1 MLPSALPADVT
12 NLLGDRSCHLVTV
25 PPFGVAILFHAFVLI
40 SNSFSYPIN
49 PLAIPY
55 VKVDYVVILRINFVL
70 ASNNSCIFR
79 QNSFGRSGAATVYFV
94 DQCLALT
101 LLCYFFIKYEK
112 KSRPFATK
120 KKPISSVV
128 FIAARISYTRF
139 FTAVHIYDFYISTT
153 IKPLILH
160 VSPHPPHPCVNS
172 DWFRHCCANST
183 TDWGRVE
190 WRAGRLD

>member
-40 SNSFSYPIN
+40 SDSFSYPIN

-94 DQCLALT
+94 DQCLALY
-101 LLCYFFIKYEK
+101 YFFIKYEK
-112 KSRPFATK
+112 KSRPFATE
-120 KKPISSVV
+120 KKPTSSVV

-139 FTAVHIYDFYISTT
+139 FTAVHMYDFYISTI

-160 VSPHPPHPCVNS
+160 VSPHPPDPCVNS

-190 WRAGRLD
+190 RRAGRLD

>member
-1 MLPSALPADVT
+1 MDGKALCNIASDHVNITFQRLGLGLEMLPSALPADVT

-40 SNSFSYPIN
+40 SDSFSYPIN

-120 KKPISSVV
+120 KKT
-128 FIAARISYTRF
+128 Y
-139 FTAVHIYDFYISTT
+139 
-153 IKPLILH
+153 
-160 VSPHPPHPCVNS
+160 
-172 DWFRHCCANST
+172 
-183 TDWGRVE
+183 
-190 WRAGRLD
+190 